1 MKTPPAP
8 LCSAIVL
15 TGLEGTLKGYSVVGR
30 KLLTVSATSA
40 TSDDSLIETLL
51 KTTFPP
57 MSPQAGETME
67 AFAERVAVAAGL
79 TVAKWEPGE
88 EQG

>member
-1 MKTPPAP
+1 MNEPMAEPISS
-8 LCSAIVL
+8 CSRP
-15 TGLEGTLKGYSVVGR
+15 EGTLKGYSVVGR

-40 TSDDSLIETLL
+40 VSDDSLIESLL

-57 MSPQAGETME
+57 MRPEAGETLE

-79 TVAKWEPGE
+79 TVAKWESAGE
-88 EQG
+88 